1 MYDQVADL
9 PVTVE
14 HCEFERL
21 ERATSS
27 GFDRATTV
35 VHLSGAG
42 ETGRGEDVT
51 YTTEAHDALQ
61 DADALQGGD
70 SVLTGEYTLDSFST
84 ALAEADLWP
93 EPPDEDRFRHY
104 RRWGFES
111 AALDLALKQADTD
124 LGSALGR
131 QYDPV
136 NFVVSTRLSN
146 PDDDTP
152 PTADRLAR
160 LCERYGD
167 LSFKLDPT
175 PSWSDA
181 LVDELTDYDVR
192 VLDLKGLYE
201 GTDVD
206 VEADPEFYRRVVDGL
221 PEALV
226 EDPDLTDATRP
237 VFDGQEVRVTWDV
250 PITGVESIEAL
261 PFEPAWLNMKPS
273 RCGTVE
279 SVLAAIDYC
288 EQHGIDLYGGGQ
300 FELGVGRDH
309 IQALASLCYP
319 DGPNDVAPAGYNDPD
334 PDADLPP
341 SPLTP
346 PAALTGIG
354 TGFQ

>member
-9 PVTVE
+9 SVTIQR
-14 HCEFERL
+14 CEFERL

-35 VHLSGAG
+35 IRLSGAG
-42 ETGRGEDVT
+42 ETGSGEDVT
-51 YTTEAHDALQ
+51 YTTAAHDALQ
-61 DADALQGGD
+61 DSDTLHGADSPLAGQ
-70 SVLTGEYTLDSFST
+70 YTVDSFSA
-84 ALAEADLWP
+84 ALFEADLWP
-93 EPPDEDRFRHY
+93 ESPDEERFRHY

-111 AALDLALKQADTD
+111 AALDLALKQTDTD
-124 LGSALGR
+124 LGTALGR

-136 NFVVSTRLSN
+136 NFVVSTRLSD
-146 PDDDTP
+146 PDDETP

-160 LCERYGD
+160 LCDSYGD

-175 PSWSDA
+175 PSWSEA
-181 LVDELTDYDVR
+181 LVGDLTDYDVR

-206 VEADPEFYRRVVDGL
+206 VETDPEFYRRVVDGL
-221 PEALV
+221 PDALV
-226 EDPDLTDATRP
+226 EDPDLTEATRSI
-237 VFDGQEVRVTWDV
+237 FDGREARVTWDV

-279 SVLAAIDYC
+279 SVLATIDYC
-288 EQHGIDLYGGGQ
+288 EEHDIDLYGGGQ

-319 DGPNDVAPAGYNDPD
+319 DGPNDVAPGGYNDPD
-334 PDADLPP
+334 PDADLPT

-346 PAALTGIG
+346 PDAPAGIG
-354 TGFQ
+354 AGFW